1 VVSRPE
7 EASLVFNVV
16 WTGDVFTYLRPF
28 VNSQMAWSQA
38 RFRFVANGCPPDQV
52 ALMEQFRSR
61 HPDRVVEVL
70 NVSPDVMVAHGVAL
84 DRVREIRDDGA
95 HFCLIDPDIKANGPW
110 LGRFCDLLADASAIT
125 SGREVWSDDNL
136 VPRDHPG
143 VAGEHFFTQ
152 DGFTF
157 GSPHLS
163 LYRRDH
169 LESTSDRWGVGIGS
183 AGPEL
188 NDEAK
193 AAMASMGH
201 DYLVYDTGKIIN
213 ALLQHDGHRL
223 IHEEHAKLVHIG
235 GLAHFLFPPA
245 WRTTEEGK
253 VEPDWTRFESMAVR
267 HVVARHAADVLRN
280 LLEDLPAP
288 PAPEGLDTATMAK
301 LVMVEREITDL
312 VSRYGG
318 ERPGA

>member
-1 VVSRPE
+1 VVSRPDE
-7 EASLVFNVV
+7 TSLVFNVV
-16 WTGDVFTYLRPF
+16 WTGDVFPYLRPF
-28 VNSQMAWSQA
+28 VASQMAWSQA
-38 RFRFVANGCPPDQV
+38 KFRFVANGCPPDQV
-52 ALMEQFRSR
+52 ALMERFRAR
-61 HPDRVVEVL
+61 HRDRVVEVL
-70 NVSPDVMVAHGVAL
+70 DVSSELMIAHGVAL

-110 LGRFCDLLADASAIT
+110 LGRFCDLLADASAVT

-136 VPRDHPG
+136 VPEGHVG
-143 VAGEHFFTQ
+143 VAGEHFFSR

-169 LESTSDRWGVGIGS
+169 LESTSRRWSVGIGS

-188 NDEAK
+188 TDEAK

-201 DYLVYDTGKIIN
+201 RYLVYDTGKIIN

-223 IHEEHAKLVHIG
+223 VHEERDALVHIG

-245 WRTTEEGK
+245 WRTTEDGRE
-253 VEPDWTRFESMAVR
+253 EPDWTRHESMAVR
-267 HVVARHAADVLRN
+267 HAVARHAADVLRTRSDG
-280 LLEDLPAP
+280 LDPP
-288 PAPEGLDTATMAK
+288 PAPEDLDPATAAK
-301 LVMVEREITDL
+301 LAVVEREITDL
-312 VSRYGG
+312 VARYGA
-318 ERPGA
+318 ER